1 MNGQIST
8 RRQQLA
14 HEIFSALQA
23 QYPEISLLE
32 IQPSPEHPDD
42 TWIHVLAPM
51 DEDREMAMNALAA
64 HLESNILVEHDYHFS
79 TLSQNPTL
87 VES

>member
-1 MNGQIST
+1 MNGKIST

-14 HEIFSALQA
+14 REIFSALQA

-32 IQPSPEHPDD
+32 IRQSPEHPND

-51 DEDREMAMNALAA
+51 DEDREMAMNAFAA
-64 HLESNILVEHDYHFS
+64 QLESNILVEHDHHFS

-87 VES
+87 IES